1 MSISVYTTVAIC
13 AVIVL
18 LFLVF
23 LIRWNEKSVTQG
35 PALLTM
41 LGIGG
46 TFFGIAM
53 GLLAFRSTDVQ
64 GSIPGLIDGIRTAVW
79 ASFAGVVCAIGL
91 KLRYAF
97 DTKLDSAEVAVDNDP
112 VALEIRNLRKAI
124 IGDDESSIVTQMKLG
139 RLETNQR
146 LDAIARSQD
155 EFMKKM
161 AEMSSK
167 ALVEALRE
175 VIADFNAKINEQ
187 FGDNFKQ
194 LNEAVGRLLTWQEQ
208 YKEQLDE
215 LIEAQ
220 DATAEQMRGA
230 VDQYKAALQSTE
242 SLIKVA
248 SDMRSMLNAVDA
260 YKENLAAN
268 TEKLA
273 ALVDMMLK
281 STPELQT
288 AVEGLVK
295 HVGDSI
301 VRNEAEVE
309 RIGEEISERFEAASI
324 AVRESITVSLATAN
338 KEVNDNISRLLGSTK
353 ELTESLQSGLEESL
367 TTSLETLAAQL
378 ASLSNR
384 FASDYGPI
392 ADRLREIV
400 AASK

>member
-1 MSISVYTTVAIC
+1 LSISVYTTAAIC
-13 AVIVL
+13 VVIL
-18 LFLVF
+18 LFFLVF
-23 LIRWNEKSVTQG
+23 ILRWNEKSVTQG

-79 ASFAGVVCAIGL
+79 ASFVGVVCAIGL

-97 DTKLDSAEVAVDNDP
+97 DTKLDSSEIAVDNDP
-112 VALEIRNLRKAI
+112 IALEIRSLRRAI
-124 IGDDESSIVTQMKLG
+124 IGDDESSIVTQMKLS
-139 RLETNQR
+139 RLDTNTR
-146 LDAIARSQD
+146 LDAIVRSQD
-155 EFMKKM
+155 EFMQKM

-167 ALVEALRE
+167 ALIEALRE

-208 YKEQLDE
+208 YKKQLAE

-220 DATAEQMRGA
+220 ENTADEMRGA
-230 VDQYKAALQSTE
+230 VDQYRAALKTTE
-242 SLIKVA
+242 SLVKVA
-248 SDMRSMLNAVDA
+248 SDMRSMLNAVDS

-268 TEKLA
+268 TERLSL
-273 ALVDMMLK
+273 LVDMMRE
-281 STPELQT
+281 STPKLQT
-288 AVEGLVK
+288 AIEGLVK
-295 HVGDSI
+295 NVEDSI
-301 VRNEAEVE
+301 VRSEGEVE
-309 RIGEEISERFEAASI
+309 RIGQEISERFTAASN
-324 AVRESITVSLATAN
+324 AVRDSVTASLATAN

-353 ELTESLQSGLEESL
+353 ELTESLQNGLEESL

-392 ADRLREIV
+392 ADRLREVV